1 MGNGTYGQCGHGG
14 QWGTGVWGILAV
26 SPTRGMGSRG
36 MAHMGI
42 SSTGVMGYKGYW
54 VQGVW
59 VTWAMGYM
67 GNGAHGPWGLWAMG
81 PMGPWVIWT
90 FLPITS
96 LILNGFL
103 QKFYWTYISKYSI

>member
-1 MGNGTYGQCGHGG
+1 MGHISNEAHRGYG
-14 QWGTGVWGILAV
+14 
-26 SPTRGMGSRG
+26 GMG
-36 MAHMGI
+36 HMGI
-42 SSTGVMGYKGYW
+42 SATGGMGYNGYW

-81 PMGPWVIWT
+81 PLAIWT

-103 QKFYWTYISKYSI
+103 QKFY